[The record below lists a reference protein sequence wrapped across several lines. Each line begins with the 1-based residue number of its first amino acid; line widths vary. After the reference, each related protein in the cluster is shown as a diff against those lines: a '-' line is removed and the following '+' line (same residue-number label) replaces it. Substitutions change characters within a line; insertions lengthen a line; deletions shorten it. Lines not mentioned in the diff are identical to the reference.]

1 MNTAQNL
8 FGKQLIIPKIEVSE
22 LHEILKP
29 LLIYY
34 ADRDRG
40 IIRDRVTECIV
51 LRQRQPGQ

>member
-8 FGKQLIIPKIEVSE
+8 FGKQLIIPKIDAGE

-29 LLIYY
+29 LLMYY

-40 IIRDRVTECIV
+40 IIRNRVTECIV
-51 LRQRQPGQ
+51 KRQRYPEQ